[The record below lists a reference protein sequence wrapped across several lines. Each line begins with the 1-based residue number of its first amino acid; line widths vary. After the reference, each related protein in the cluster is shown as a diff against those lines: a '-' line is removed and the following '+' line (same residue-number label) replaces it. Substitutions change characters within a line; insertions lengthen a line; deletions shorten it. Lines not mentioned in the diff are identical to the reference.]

1 MEIATITIETLK
13 QMFAAGKRFDGRGL
27 SEYRPLNLTFDVSN
41 KAEGSARVLLG
52 NTDVVVG
59 VKLAPGEPY
68 PDSPD
73 KGNLVVSAEL
83 IPLASPRFEGGPP
96 NFESIELAR
105 LVDRV
110 IRESGMIDL
119 SKLVITSGEKVWN
132 VFVDIYPINDDGNL
146 IDAATIA
153 AVAALRKAKIPYLDK
168 EGKIDYEK
176 ESKEV
181 LPIFKEIF
189 PLSISFFKLG
199 SSIILDPT
207 REEEEAMETRITL
220 GVSYWNKQFMI
231 NACQKSGKIAL
242 TRKEFESILKSLP
255 EKYKELNERLK
266 KFF

>member
-13 QMFAAGKRFDGRGL
+13 QMFAEGKRFDGRKL
-27 SEYRPLNLTFDVSN
+27 DEYRPLTLSFDVSN

-52 NTDVVVG
+52 NTDVVAG
-59 VKLAPGEPY
+59 VKLGLGEPY

-110 IRESGMIDL
+110 IRESSMIDL
-119 SKLVITSGEKVWN
+119 SKLVITPGEKVWN
-132 VFVDIYPINDDGNL
+132 IFVDIYPINDDGNL

-153 AVAALRKAKIPYLDK
+153 AVAALKKAKIPVLDK
-168 EGKIDYEK
+168 DGKIDYEK
-176 ESKEV
+176 ESKEL
-181 LPIFKEIF
+181 LPVFKEIL

-199 SSIILDPT
+199 SSIVMDPT

-220 GVSYWNKQFMI
+220 GASFWEKQFMI
-231 NACQKSGKIAL
+231 NACQKSGKSPL
-242 TRKEFESILKSLP
+242 TRKEFELIINSLQS
-255 EKYKELNERLK
+255 KYLELNERLK